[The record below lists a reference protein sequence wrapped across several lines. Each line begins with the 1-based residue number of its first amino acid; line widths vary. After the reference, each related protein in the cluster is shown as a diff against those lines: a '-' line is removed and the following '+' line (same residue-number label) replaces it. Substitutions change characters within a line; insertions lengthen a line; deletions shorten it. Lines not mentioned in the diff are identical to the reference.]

1 MAFQP
6 VPTYQD
12 PVEVNPRTGKS
23 QFSPTWLS
31 WFLSLSS
38 GGLSG
43 TIQHNVLLGLQ
54 GGSSGQYYH
63 LTLAQYNSINYRVL
77 TAPAGITVG
86 ASPFLYHNTS
96 TNDQSVIVKGGTVS
110 KVEFSRDNTT
120 FFDVGVVAGMFTVSK
135 GDYLRVTYT
144 VAPTMTGIS
153 R

>member
-12 PVEVNPRTGKS
+12 PVEVDPRTGKS
-23 QFSPTWLS
+23 QFSPVWLS
-31 WFLSLSS
+31 WFLTLSN
-38 GGLSG
+38 GGLSN
-43 TIQHNVLLGLQ
+43 TIVHNNLSGLQ

-63 LTLAQYNSINYRVL
+63 LTAAQYGAVNYRVL

-86 ASPFLYHNTS
+86 ASPFTYNNTAS
-96 TNDQSVIVKGGTVS
+96 NDQSVIVKGGTVS
-110 KVEFSRDNTT
+110 KIEFSRDNITY
-120 FFDVGVVAGMFTVSK
+120 FDVGVVAGMFTVSK

-144 VAPTMTGIS
+144 VVPTMTGIS

>member
-12 PVEVNPRTGKS
+12 PVEVDPKTGKS

-31 WFLSLSS
+31 WFLTLTD
-38 GGLSG
+38 GGLGS
-43 TIQHNVLLGLQ
+43 TVKHNATLGLQ

-63 LTLAQYNSINYRVL
+63 LTSAQYNSINYRVL

-86 ASPFLYHNTS
+86 ASPFNYQNLTS
-96 TNDQSVIVKGGTVS
+96 SDQSIIVKGGTVT
-110 KVEFSRDNTT
+110 KIEFSRDNTN

-135 GDYLRVTYT
+135 QDFLRVTYT